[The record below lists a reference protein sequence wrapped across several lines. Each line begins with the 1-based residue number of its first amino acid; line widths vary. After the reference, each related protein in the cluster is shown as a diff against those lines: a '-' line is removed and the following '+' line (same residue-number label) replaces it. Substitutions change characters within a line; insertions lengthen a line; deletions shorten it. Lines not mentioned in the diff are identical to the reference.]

1 MHRVWTVMATKTWLT
16 GILLYIIGQTLTWF
30 QVNGQFISPWMR
42 KHPLIISVI
51 GGTVIS
57 YVFIYA
63 TRLIASYYDGLIW
76 PGRFIG
82 FSMGVIVFSIL
93 TYSLMNEGINFKTL
107 ISLTLAFLIIL
118 VQIFLK

>member
-1 MHRVWTVMATKTWLT
+1 
-16 GILLYIIGQTLTWF
+16 
-30 QVNGQFISPWMR
+30 MR
-42 KHPLIISVI
+42 KHPLVISVI
-51 GGTVIS
+51 GGTIIS